1 MKFLNNRIRFW
12 IDWVYQIIFGL
23 MLGFLVGFL
32 VAIKPKEGSGIL
44 RNSDTLPFVLGMGL
58 LFVMIVT
65 QFCARM
71 DRGGEDTS
79 FFTSLEFKG
88 QTKRLDISKIFSL
101 IVGIAGIGLMV
112 MSFLRTFKIL
122 AR

>member
-1 MKFLNNRIRFW
+1 MAR
-12 IDWVYQIIFGL
+12 VYQIILGL

-32 VAIKPKEGSGIL
+32 VAIKPSHGSWIL
-44 RNSDTLPFVLGMGL
+44 NSDTLPIVLGMGL

-65 QFCARM
+65 RFCSRM
-71 DRGGEDTS
+71 DKEREAVTS
-79 FFTSLEFKG
+79 RSHPDSKG
-88 QTKRLDISKIFSL
+88 TPGPLDISKLFSL
-101 IVGIAGIGLMV
+101 IAGIAGIGLMV

>member
-1 MKFLNNRIRFW
+1 MAW
-12 IDWVYQIIFGL
+12 IYQIILGL

-32 VAIKPKEGSGIL
+32 VAIKPSRGSGIL
-44 RNSDTLPFVLGMGL
+44 KNSDTLPFVLGMGL

-65 QFCARM
+65 RFCSRM
-71 DRGGEDTS
+71 DRERAETTS
-79 FFTSLEFKG
+79 RTNPEAKG
-88 QTKRLDISKIFSL
+88 APATLDISKLFSL
-101 IVGIAGIGLMV
+101 IAGIAGIGLMV

>member
-1 MKFLNNRIRFW
+1 MAR
-12 IDWVYQIIFGL
+12 VYQIILGL

-32 VAIKPKEGSGIL
+32 VAIKPSHGSGIL
-44 RNSDTLPFVLGMGL
+44 KNSDTLPFVLGMGL

-65 QFCARM
+65 RFCSRM
-71 DRGGEDTS
+71 DKEREAVTS
-79 FFTSLEFKG
+79 RSHPDSKG
-88 QTKRLDISKIFSL
+88 TPGPLDISKLFSL
-101 IVGIAGIGLMV
+101 IAGIAGIGLMV

>member
-1 MKFLNNRIRFW
+1 MKNQIRFLTA
-12 IDWVYQIIFGL
+12 WVYQIILGL

-32 VAIKPKEGSGIL
+32 VAIKPNHGSGIL
-44 RNSDTLPFVLGMGL
+44 KNSDTLPFVLGMGL

-65 QFCARM
+65 RFCSRM
-71 DRGGEDTS
+71 DSAREEPPSRSNPASKETPAP
-79 FFTSLEFKG
+79 
-88 QTKRLDISKIFSL
+88 LDFSKLFSL
-101 IVGIAGIGLMV
+101 IAGIAGIGLMV